1 MSKDFP
7 MVAGALYSRITIE
20 TGVEASVIVCG
31 HFLDA
36 LNAQLAAKRS
46 RMTRKIELMGR
57 DKVTREMLYDFRQ
70 LSDDCDCMTGLV
82 TAWRDVRPDS
92 TYYLT
97 TTSEIRDIAEHAYE
111 VVIRQDIIDI
121 PDAARFASYRP
132 EGDR

>member
-1 MSKDFP
+1 
-7 MVAGALYSRITIE
+7 
-20 TGVEASVIVCG
+20 
-31 HFLDA
+31 
-36 LNAQLAAKRS
+36 
-46 RMTRKIELMGR
+46 MTRKIELIGR

-82 TAWRDVRPDS
+82 AAWRDVRSKMDVRPGS

-97 TTSEIRDIAEHAYE
+97 TTSEIRDIAERAYE
-111 VVIRQDIIDI
+111 VAIRQDIIDI